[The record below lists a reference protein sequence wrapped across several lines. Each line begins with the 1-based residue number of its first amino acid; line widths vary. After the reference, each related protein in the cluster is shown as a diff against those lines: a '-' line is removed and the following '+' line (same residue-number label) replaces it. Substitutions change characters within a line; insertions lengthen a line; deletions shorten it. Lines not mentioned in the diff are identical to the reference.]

1 MVVDTLCYILII
13 AAIVISVATI
23 ANGIEDYSKKESNK
37 TKKENI
43 SFKESIDLVGL
54 PIITFTN
61 NRRKLHFL
69 LDTGSDMSYINK
81 SVLPHLKY
89 KDVDKEINIVNSSG
103 SALSQGCCELSFK
116 YKKQEFIE
124 EFYKNDLD
132 EAFRTIKEDSGV
144 QLHGILGSRFFTK
157 YKYILDFDNLIA
169 YNNMV

>member
-1 MVVDTLCYILII
+1 MVVGTLCYILII
-13 AAIVISVATI
+13 VAIVTFIATI
-23 ANGIEDYSKKESNK
+23 VNGVEDYSKKENNK
-37 TKKENI
+37 IKKESI

-61 NRRKLHFL
+61 NRKKLHFL

-81 SVLPHLKY
+81 SILPHLKY
-89 KDVDKEINIVNSSG
+89 KDIDKEINIVNSSG
-103 SALSQGCCELSFK
+103 STMSQGCCELSFK

-132 EAFRTIKEDSGV
+132 EAFRAIKEDSGV

-157 YKYILDFDNLIA
+157 YKYILDFDNLVA
-169 YNNMV
+169 YN